1 MAARA
6 AAISSLPC
14 YGPRVPTD
22 TWDPARYERFRD
34 ERLAPGL
41 DLLALIEPHPGLRV
55 VDLGCGT
62 GEITRLVHTRLGAR
76 ETLGLDSS
84 PNMLAKAAAQAGGGL
99 RFEERDAAAFDD
111 REAWDVVFSN
121 ALIQWLPDH
130 PRLLARLVAALVPGG
145 QLALQF
151 PANFTHPS
159 QTVAVEVAGEPPF
172 HEALGGWRREFS
184 VLEPEVYAGL
194 LHHLGCHPQ
203 HVRLQVYGH
212 LLPNREA
219 VIDWVRGT
227 FLTDYER
234 RLDAATYARFL
245 ARYRERLLPRLA
257 AEEPYFFPFKRI
269 LLWARRQARP

>member
-1 MAARA
+1 M
-6 AAISSLPC
+6 P
-14 YGPRVPTD
+14 PD
-22 TWDPARYERFRD
+22 TWDPTRYEQFRN

-41 DLLALIEPHPGLRV
+41 DLLGLIEPAPGARV

-62 GEITRLVHTRLGAR
+62 GELTRLLHERIGGC
-76 ETLGLDSS
+76 ETLGIDSS
-84 PNMLAKAAAQAGGGL
+84 ANMLAKAAAHAGSGL

-130 PRLLARLVAALVPGG
+130 PSLLARLIAALVPGG

-159 QTVAVEVAGEPPF
+159 HLVAVEVAAESPF
-172 HEALGGWRREFS
+172 REALGGWSREVP
-184 VLEPEVYAGL
+184 VLAPEAYAEL
-194 LHHLGCHPQ
+194 LHQNGCRPQ

-212 LLPNREA
+212 LLPNRDA
-219 VIDWVRGT
+219 VVDWVRGT
-227 FLTDYER
+227 LLTDYER
-234 RLDAATYARFL
+234 RMEPATYERFL

-257 AEEPYFFPFKRI
+257 ADEPHFFPFKRI
-269 LLWARRQARP
+269 LLWARREARA